1 MLPALLSVLC
11 STLFAAA
18 PPVTACPLATTLKL
32 TAICATTSHVPDAR
46 WLDAGTRHVPVNRAP
61 QAGDTTP
68 EYARWGKIA
77 VDRTATRYPNARVVD
92 YLHVGRR
99 TLSETRAVERFK
111 LWLRGGGKEFGVYV
125 DVTFNPKTEQLISV
139 VFHKTAH

>member
-1 MLPALLSVLC
+1 MLPALLSALC
-11 STLFAAA
+11 SALFAAA
-18 PPVTACPLATTLKL
+18 PPVATCPISAAWRPAAT
-32 TAICATTSHVPDAR
+32 CATASHIPDAR
-46 WLDAGTRHVPVNRAP
+46 LLDSGTRHAPVNRSP
-61 QAGDTTP
+61 QMSDTTP

-139 VFHKTAH
+139 AFHETAH